1 MAQKGLRHIALKS
14 RDLKKTEEFYIG
26 VLGCKVAF
34 RHPPSMIFLT
44 TPGSG
49 DLLNFVKSAA
59 RTSGTQGLEHIGFKM
74 TAAQLKKME
83 RTLKERGVKIA
94 DRRGKDAFYFF
105 DPNGYQIE
113 SYFASRG
120 ASRRTGRLLN
130 LPRLSA
136 ISRGGQYD

>member
-1 MAQKGLRHIALKS
+1 MTQKGLRHIALKS

-59 RTSGTQGLEHIGFKM
+59 
-74 TAAQLKKME
+74 QLKKME
-83 RTLKERGVKIA
+83 STLKERGVKIA
-94 DRRGKDAFYFF
+94 ERRGKDAFYFF

-113 SYFASRG
+113 Y
-120 ASRRTGRLLN
+120 
-130 LPRLSA
+130 
-136 ISRGGQYD
+136 YCD

>member
-1 MAQKGLRHIALKS
+1 MRQKGLRHIALKS

-49 DLLNFVKSAA
+49 DLLNFVKSSA
-59 RTSGTQGLEHIGFKM
+59 RTSGTQGLEHIGFKV
-74 TAAQLKKME
+74 TAAQLKKTE

-94 DRRGKDAFYFF
+94 ERRGKDAFYFF

-113 SYFASRG
+113 Y
-120 ASRRTGRLLN
+120 
-130 LPRLSA
+130 
-136 ISRGGQYD
+136 YCD